1 MNNFTKRMQDLMG
14 EDTAAILE
22 QIVWQNSPGALY
34 RTVEV
39 EIVHPPSKPKP
50 KPKYRNKKDFTPE
63 FIELGE
69 KLARAIEMAEIKN
82 TTVVALAAELKSLI
96 KLANARR

>member
-1 MNNFTKRMQDLMG
+1 MDNFTKRMQSMMG
-14 EDTAAILE
+14 EDTASILE
-22 QIVWQNSPGALY
+22 QLVWQSNPGALY

-39 EIVHPPSKPKP
+39 EIIHPPSKPKP

-69 KLARAIEMAEIKN
+69 KLIRAVEMAEIKN
-82 TTVVALAAELKSLI
+82 TTVAALTAELQSLI
-96 KLANARR
+96 KLANVRR